1 MAQDTPR
8 HSHSGVNQK
17 KGEDKQ
23 MKSKMFLA
31 ALLLSVYA
39 TTLASNVSEI
49 PNGIYVVDDHSS
61 SGTGGTYAAANEEA
75 EAFCQHK
82 ALRTVVVGT
91 RPFDIV
97 PSNQQDIYSY
107 SNGVSRFGSGGGT
120 GSVGGAMLAF
130 RCR

>member
-1 MAQDTPR
+1 
-8 HSHSGVNQK
+8 
-17 KGEDKQ
+17 
-23 MKSKMFLA
+23 MKNKIVLA
-31 ALLLSVYA
+31 ALPLLSLCV
-39 TTLASNVSEI
+39 TTWTSNVMEM
-49 PNGIYVVDDHSS
+49 PNGNYVVDDRSS
-61 SGTGGTYAAANEEA
+61 SGSAGTYAAANEEA

-97 PSNQQDIYSY
+97 PSNQQDIYPY